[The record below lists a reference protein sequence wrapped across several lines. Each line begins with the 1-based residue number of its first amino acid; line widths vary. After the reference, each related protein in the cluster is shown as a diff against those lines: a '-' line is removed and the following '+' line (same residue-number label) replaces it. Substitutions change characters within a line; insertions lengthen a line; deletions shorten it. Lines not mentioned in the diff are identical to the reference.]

1 MALKPETALRKRL
14 EALGRHQ
21 AMLDAL
27 SAFIKGHPKLVGDY
41 SIHQLHGKLG
51 LKFSDYALIVPNW
64 KSSKAVLTLVKSG
77 DDWINTMESD
87 AYYRIERTVAEDVS
101 GMSDE
106 QLENLLDKM
115 YREANPDVDEDEEE

>member
-14 EALGRHQ
+14 EAVGRHQ

-27 SAFIKGHPKLVGDY
+27 SAFIKVHHKLVSDY

-77 DDWINTMESD
+77 DDWINMDSD
-87 AYYRIERTVAEDVS
+87 AYYRMERTVAEDVS

-106 QLENLLDKM
+106 QLENLLDKT
-115 YREANPDVDEDEEE
+115 YLEANPDADEDE

>member
-1 MALKPETALRKRL
+1 MALKPETALRKKL

-27 SAFIKGHPKLVGDY
+27 SAFIKGHPKLVSDY

-64 KSSKAVLTLVKSG
+64 KSGKAVLTLVKSG
-77 DDWINTMESD
+77 DDWINMDSD
-87 AYYRIERTVAEDVS
+87 AYYRMERTVAEDVS

-106 QLENLLDKM
+106 QLENLLNKM
-115 YREANPDVDEDEEE
+115 YLEANPDADEDE

>member
-27 SAFIKGHPKLVGDY
+27 SAFIKGRPKLVSDY

-64 KSSKAVLTLVKSG
+64 KSGKALLTLVKSG
-77 DDWINTMESD
+77 DDWINMDSD
-87 AYYRIERTVAEDVS
+87 AYYRMERTVAEDVS

-106 QLENLLDKM
+106 QLENLLNKM
-115 YREANPDVDEDEEE
+115 YLEANPDADEDE